1 MEFISA
7 LNSFDTNLLLSLNG
21 IHDLFFDKFMFVF
34 TQIYVWIPFYISV
47 IYIIIKQQKSD
58 ALWLILALVLCVVLS
73 DQLSSGLIK
82 NSVQRLRPSHEP
94 ALQGLLHIVN
104 EYRGGKYGFVSSHAA
119 NSFGFAILSSLL
131 FRKKGYIIAVFTWTI
146 VNCYTRIYL
155 GVHYPLDILGGM
167 LVGAFS
173 AFVIYYLLL
182 KLKPTLIK
190 SENNNFAVE
199 IPIYT
204 FLLSVT
210 GIIVYAF
217 I

>member
-1 MEFISA
+1 MGFISA
-7 LNSFDTNLLLSLNG
+7 LNLFDTNLLMALNG
-21 IHDLFFDKFMFVF
+21 LHNLFFDKFMFAF

-47 IYIIIKQQKSD
+47 IYIIVKQKKTEP
-58 ALWLILALVLCVVLS
+58 LWLILALVLCVVLS
-73 DQLSSGLIK
+73 DQLSSGVIK
-82 NSVQRLRPSHEP
+82 NMVQRLRPSHEP
-94 ALQGLLHIVN
+94 SIQGLLHIVN

-119 NSFGFAILSSLL
+119 NTFSFAILSSIIL
-131 FRKKGYIIAVFTWTI
+131 RKKEYIIAVFTWAI

-155 GVHYPLDILGGM
+155 GVHYPFDILGGM
-167 LVGAFS
+167 LVGVFCALI
-173 AFVIYYLLL
+173 IYYLLL

-190 SENNNFAVE
+190 SKNNNFSVE

-204 FLLSVT
+204 LLLSVI